1 MALLSTEFRRIEMA
15 GLGAILYRT
24 FFWSYER
31 GTWQYDV
38 AVVLIVVFV
47 IATPTRWFHDQP
59 QVGLPANSTQVEQLG
74 TAAGG
79 LETYRVDARVLAPPE
94 RTPALSNDLHTALQ
108 KARPALRDG
117 GFSISKIEAIHD
129 EKGNVIAYQVEIHH

>member
-1 MALLSTEFRRIEMA
+1 MEYRQIEMA
-15 GLGAILYRT
+15 GLGQILSRT
-24 FFWSYER
+24 LFWSYER

-47 IATPTRWFHDQP
+47 IATPPRWFHDQP

-108 KARPALRDG
+108 KARPALSDG
-117 GFSISKIEAIHD
+117 GFSISKIEAIR
-129 EKGNVIAYQVEIHH
+129 EELESRIVR